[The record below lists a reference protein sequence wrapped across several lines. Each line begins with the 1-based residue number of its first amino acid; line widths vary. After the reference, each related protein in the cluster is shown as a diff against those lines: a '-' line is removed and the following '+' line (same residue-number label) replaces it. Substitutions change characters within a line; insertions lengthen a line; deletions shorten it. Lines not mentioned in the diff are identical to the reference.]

1 MKQTYLKVV
10 EDNIHVIYLAFILVL
25 FKIVSC
31 PAYSVDHL
39 CAKLYK
45 PTTATMLNAFSRT
58 SFCPFWSWKI
68 ADKHQLKCSWFMFG
82 GKKNN
87 LRVLPFVLYSFFLY
101 AFQYNYSK
109 HFWKIKDIITLIQW

>member
-10 EDNIHVIYLAFILVL
+10 EEDNIHVIYLAFILVL
-25 FKIVSC
+25 YKIVSC

-45 PTTATMLNAFSRT
+45 PTTAAMLNAFSRIP
-58 SFCPFWSWKI
+58 FCPFWSWKI

-82 GKKNN
+82 GNKK
-87 LRVLPFVLYSFFLY
+87 
-101 AFQYNYSK
+101 
-109 HFWKIKDIITLIQW
+109 